1 MQEYIEELY
10 KKDLYDPDN
19 HDDVII
25 HLEPDIME
33 CEVKWA
39 LGRITTNKASGGD
52 GTPAELFHILKDG
65 VVKGLYSK
73 FQQIWKTQQWPQD
86 WKRSV
91 SFQSQRKAMP
101 KNVQLLLLLRRFSCV
116 QLCVTPWTAAYQV
129 PPSMGFSRQEYWS
142 GLPLPSP
149 KECSN
154 YWTIVLISH
163 ASKVKFKIIQARLQK
178 YVTENFQIYKLD
190 LEEAEE
196 PEIKLSRSTGS
207 RKSKRI
213 TEKHLLLLH

>member
-1 MQEYIEELY
+1 MLVFIPIP
-10 KKDLYDPDN
+10 KKGN
-19 HDDVII
+19 
-25 HLEPDIME
+25 
-33 CEVKWA
+33 A
-39 LGRITTNKASGGD
+39 
-52 GTPAELFHILKDG
+52 
-65 VVKGLYSK
+65 
-73 FQQIWKTQQWPQD
+73 
-86 WKRSV
+86 
-91 SFQSQRKAMP
+91 
-101 KNVQLLLLLRRFSCV
+101 
-116 QLCVTPWTAAYQV
+116 
-129 PPSMGFSRQEYWS
+129 
-142 GLPLPSP
+142 
-149 KECSN
+149 KEFSN